1 MILLETK
8 GIERIATGKDEIMK
22 MQMMKRL
29 PDNMKWLGAVV
40 ASVVVL
46 LAIGTVRAAEPPVI
60 QVGVGMAVPYPTE
73 SGTKIAIAD
82 PAIVDITT
90 LSESQVSIIGKKL
103 GVTTLTVLRPD
114 GSTTVVRVEVIN
126 DAAAFIIRQMVGMP
140 DLVVRSVGDSLVLD
154 GRVDNELQMQRA
166 VQIAGAYKDKVINL
180 IEVTSPRQV
189 RIRTRVAEV
198 STTALKQLGIEYFG
212 PNGQVQYGYGRVDF
226 SEGPGGQSAAHGF
239 LNSAV
244 QSFTAGTIPIGVEAT
259 LHLLIQNNKARV
271 LSEPTLVTLSGKEA
285 SFLSGGEM
293 PIVQQ
298 LQNTFTVEFKQF
310 GVLMKIKPTVDSER
324 NINTHISTEV
334 SDVNPNITIQGVPSF
349 STRRAE
355 TDVQVKDGQ
364 TIFIG
369 GLLSHNVTDQLR
381 KFPWLAD
388 IPVLGL
394 LFRSKDFQASRSELL
409 IFVTPE
415 VIKDVD
421 AEAAMAVQTQAMR
434 DWNNEAGR
442 DELKTPSC
450 KAPCKPAYCKMSA
463 QPACKASVQP
473 AAPVATPPAPVAGP
487 ACNAQ
492 TTAPARAAPRFA
504 TPRRT
509 SASSA

>member
-1 MILLETK
+1 M
-8 GIERIATGKDEIMK
+8 MK
-22 MQMMKRL
+22 MQAMKRL
-29 PDNMKWLGAVV
+29 PGSVRWLGAIA
-40 ASVVVL
+40 ASALVL
-46 LAIGTVRAAEPPVI
+46 LAVGLARAAEPTAI
-60 QVGVGMAVPYPTE
+60 QVGVGMAIPYPAEGNST
-73 SGTKIAIAD
+73 IAIAD
-82 PAIVDITT
+82 PTVVDITK
-90 LSESQVSIIGKKL
+90 LSDAQVSIIGKKL

-114 GSTTVVRVEVIN
+114 GSTTVVRVEVVN
-126 DAAAFIIRQMVGMP
+126 DAAATIIRQMIGQP
-140 DLVVRSVGDSLVLD
+140 GLVVRSVGDSLVLD
-154 GRVDNELQMQRA
+154 GKVDDELQMQRA

-198 STTALKQLGIEYFG
+198 NTTALKQLGIEYFG
-212 PNGQVQYGYGRVDF
+212 PNGEVQYGYGRTDM
-226 SEGPGGQSAAHGF
+226 SEGPGGQSAGHGF
-239 LNSAV
+239 LNPNSGV
-244 QSFTAGTIPIGVEAT
+244 QTISAGTIPVGVEAT
-259 LHLLIQNNKARV
+259 LHLLMQNNKARV

-298 LQNTFTVEFKQF
+298 LQNSFTVEFKQF
-310 GVLMKIKPTVDSER
+310 GVLMKIKPTVDSVR

-394 LFRSKDFQASRSELL
+394 IFRSKNFQANRSELL

-415 VIKDVD
+415 VVKDVD
-421 AEAAMAVQTQAMR
+421 TEAATAARTTMMQ
-434 DWNNEAGR
+434 DWNKDAGK
-442 DELKTPSC
+442 DDMKTPPCC
-450 KAPCKPAYCKMSA
+450 KST
-463 QPACKASVQP
+463 CKASSKVSCTVPAPQ
-473 AAPVATPPAPVAGP
+473 AAPADKPPTPDAPTEPKTNFGP
-487 ACNAQ
+487 AHP
-492 TTAPARAAPRFA
+492 TGE
-504 TPRRT
+504 
-509 SASSA
+509 